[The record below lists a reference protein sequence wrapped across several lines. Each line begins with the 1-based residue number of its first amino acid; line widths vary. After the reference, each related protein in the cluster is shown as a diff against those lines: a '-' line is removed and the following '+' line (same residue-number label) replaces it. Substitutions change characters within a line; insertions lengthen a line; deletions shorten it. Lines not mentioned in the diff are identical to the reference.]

1 VPSTPAPSFLSQ
13 EHIHHHR
20 QAKQSHGVNSS
31 NLVNNSILSCPS
43 RFMISAVCFFPK
55 YEKLVAVE
63 LKNQSTNSSR
73 HCYTKFKIPAGDF
86 GPGISLQ
93 NIGFSFFYLR
103 HTFFI
108 TVHFVITC
116 PYSVQCTLNNGI
128 GKYETDCMYAWTLNC
143 WTVRVS
149 TTEVVAGVLVTETQY
164 FPRAPAPNL
173 GLEDRNPQPWHKFSF
188 FVKLFFLQTL
198 LSPRHCSVAAAH
210 IYSDIWIIIFIS
222 SLQAFLSNIVL
233 LLYKLLNVNMQCED
247 IVGCSIKKMSIK
259 IAKVLSN

>member
-1 VPSTPAPSFLSQ
+1 MNLLLLPWWTPGPSMPFRRTPVRTRRHKEVVLICAFNPCTFLPFPRT
-13 EHIHHHR
+13 HTHHR

-103 HTFFI
+103 HTFFY
-108 TVHFVITC
+108 
-116 PYSVQCTLNNGI
+116 YSPFRNYLSVFSA
-128 GKYETDCMYAWTLNC
+128 MYT
-143 WTVRVS
+143 
-149 TTEVVAGVLVTETQY
+149 
-164 FPRAPAPNL
+164 
-173 GLEDRNPQPWHKFSF
+173 K
-188 FVKLFFLQTL
+188 
-198 LSPRHCSVAAAH
+198 
-210 IYSDIWIIIFIS
+210 
-222 SLQAFLSNIVL
+222 
-233 LLYKLLNVNMQCED
+233 
-247 IVGCSIKKMSIK
+247 
-259 IAKVLSN
+259 